1 MIVIEIRQTAGSI
14 WAAVAVY
21 PVRGKLRTKTASGRT
36 SAHALRRIIARM
48 RRNGHGGKPWTF
60 PEGDPVQMK
69 GTIPPRPGQVRASSE
84 SPGKSA
90 APALPGPSNVVSFP
104 ASNSAV

>member
-1 MIVIEIRQTAGSI
+1 MITIEIRQTAGSN

-21 PVRGKLRTKTASGRT
+21 PVRGKLRTKMASGKT
-36 SAHALRRIIARM
+36 SAHALRRIIARL
-48 RRNGHGGKPWTF
+48 RRNGHGGKPWAF
-60 PEGDPVQMK
+60 PEGDPVRMK
-69 GTIPPRPGQVRASSE
+69 GTIPPRPRQAHAPNK
-84 SPGKSA
+84 SPNKSA

>member
-21 PVRGKLRTKTASGRT
+21 PVR
-36 SAHALRRIIARM
+36 
-48 RRNGHGGKPWTF
+48 
-60 PEGDPVQMK
+60 
-69 GTIPPRPGQVRASSE
+69 ASSE

-90 APALPGPSNVVSFP
+90 APEGE
-104 ASNSAV
+104 SA